1 MHFWSQLLRF
11 FVLHK
16 TLYFDKFNGGD
27 FKYNNSFFQFQ
38 LWNTHKTYLWSRIWC
53 FSFLLEM
60 LHFGKFEG
68 VDLKYNNSFFKF
80 KFEILVKVISGLNF
94 VCLLVL
100 YKTLH
105 FGKFEGCNFKYDD
118 SFSKLHTKDPQNTA
132 FLVRDLRIIVFAQNF
147 VFGQARGFVLQI
159 WR

>member
-1 MHFWSQLLRF
+1 
-11 FVLHK
+11 
-16 TLYFDKFNGGD
+16 
-27 FKYNNSFFQFQ
+27 
-38 LWNTHKTYLWSRIWC
+38 
-53 FSFLLEM
+53 M

-132 FLVRDLRIIVFAQNF
+132 FLVRDLRIIVFAQNS

-159 WR
+159 